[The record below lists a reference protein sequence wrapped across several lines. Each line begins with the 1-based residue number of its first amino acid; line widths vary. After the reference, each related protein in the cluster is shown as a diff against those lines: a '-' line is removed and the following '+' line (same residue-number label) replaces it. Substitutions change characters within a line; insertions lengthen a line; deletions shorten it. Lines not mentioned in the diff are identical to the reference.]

1 MNAQFWIY
9 FMEYGSVVL
18 GLLAIIA
25 LLSSAVEPML
35 AAGAPPRPIRAG
47 VALIAPILT
56 VVLTLGA
63 LFCGA
68 YAASHKPTT
77 CEKESK

>member
-1 MNAQFWIY
+1 MNAQFWIHLT
-9 FMEYGSVVL
+9 EYSAPLL
-18 GLLAIIA
+18 GFFALIA
-25 LLSSAVEPML
+25 LIAFVAELVFSSDSH
-35 AAGAPPRPIRAG
+35 RPIRVG

-56 VVLTLGA
+56 VILAVGA

-68 YAASHKPTT
+68 YAVSHKPTT